1 MRPVRICN
9 MKMFEGKNMKL
20 TDDIGDD
27 HIATSA
33 KTPLREDAFA
43 IKDDEK
49 IQSIEKDLVQKF
61 NTLKD
66 KIRSQFISE
75 ETLGLT
81 ADSIERDI
89 QNIKDK
95 SKNKYIITTEKDFV
109 RLDAKILRKQLSIQ
123 KKEIH

>member
-1 MRPVRICN
+1 

-49 IQSIEKDLVQKF
+49 IQSIEKC
-61 NTLKD
+61 T
-66 KIRSQFISE
+66 
-75 ETLGLT
+75 
-81 ADSIERDI
+81 
-89 QNIKDK
+89 
-95 SKNKYIITTEKDFV
+95 FV
-109 RLDAKILRKQLSIQ
+109 PSAKIQSMEKYTFVPSAKIQ
-123 KKEIH
+123 SQKRTLL